1 MSNVS
6 KVVSSRDA
14 KSDFKML
21 LVLVFCFVAMSFFA
35 VGFIYAQAPDTA
47 ILVNLLVFS
56 GVANAGML
64 YYLFKKFNAISN
76 T

>member
-6 KVVSSRDA
+6 KVITSRDA
-14 KSDFKML
+14 KSDFRMR
-21 LVLVFCFVAMSFFA
+21 LVLVFCLVAMSFFA
-35 VGFIYAQAPDTA
+35 VGFICAQAPDAA

-64 YYLFKKFNAISN
+64 YYLFIKFNAISN

>member
-6 KVVSSRDA
+6 KMIKSRDA

-21 LVLVFCFVAMSFFA
+21 LALAICFVAMSFFA
-35 VGFIYAQAPDTA
+35 VGFIYAQAPATA
-47 ILVNLLVFS
+47 ILVNLSAFA
-56 GVANAGML
+56 GVSNAFML

>member
-6 KVVSSRDA
+6 KVVSLRDA

-21 LVLVFCFVAMSFFA
+21 LVLVFCLVAMSFFA
-35 VGFIYAQAPDTA
+35 VGFIYAQAPDTS
-47 ILVNLLVFS
+47 ILVSLLVLA
-56 GVANAGML
+56 GIINTGML
-64 YYLFKKFNAISN
+64 YYVVNKFNAISN